1 MSKRVSKAYD
11 LSYEE
16 LRAVGFYYVNYDVA
30 TNSWDIRRKWRK
42 CGKNGKEV
50 EKNIKISITNDEHPY
65 GKTQHKP
72 IISFS
77 AGDRKYCISFPRFV
91 YAWKK
96 GFISKDKKLR
106 RKPNLEPQFK
116 DCLDWWCWEE
126 VDMGD
131 HSYYEKSNAV
141 MCLKEQLE
149 ELKSK
154 YEF

>member
-16 LRAVGFYYVNYDVA
+16 LKAAGFYYVNYDVP

-42 CGKNGKEV
+42 NNSNDIV
-50 EKNIKISITNDEHPY
+50 EKNIKVSTTNDEHPY
-65 GKTQHKP
+65 GKTWKAP

-77 AGDRKYCISFPRFV
+77 TGARHYCISFPRFI

-106 RKPNLEPQFK
+106 RKPDLEPQFK

-126 VDMGD
+126 VDMTD

-141 MCLKEQLE
+141 MCLKKQIEDYKGRFQ
-149 ELKSK
+149 
-154 YEF
+154 F

>member
-1 MSKRVSKAYD
+1 MGKRQSKAYD

-16 LRAVGFYYVNYDVA
+16 LKAAGFYYVNYEPT
-30 TNSWDIRRKWRK
+30 TNSWDIRRRWRY
-42 CGKNGKEV
+42 GNT
-50 EKNIKISITNDEHPY
+50 KNIINKQIRISMTTDPHPY

-106 RKPNLEPQFK
+106 RKKDLEPQFK
-116 DCLDWWCWEE
+116 DCIDWWCWEE

-131 HSYYEKSNAV
+131 HSYYKKSNAV
-141 MCLKEQLE
+141 MCLKEQIE

>member
-1 MSKRVSKAYD
+1 MATRSKAYD

-16 LRAVGFYYVNYDVA
+16 LKAAGFYYVNYDPA

-42 CGKNGKEV
+42 NSSKELI
-50 EKNIKISITNDEHPY
+50 EKNIKVSITNDVHPY
-65 GKTQHKP
+65 GETRHAP

-77 AGDRKYCISFPRFV
+77 CGKKHYCISFPRFV

-106 RKPNLEPQFK
+106 RKPDLDQKYK

-131 HSYYEKSNAV
+131 HSYYEKSN
-141 MCLKEQLE
+141 
-149 ELKSK
+149 
-154 YEF
+154 

>member
-1 MSKRVSKAYD
+1 MSKRQSKAYD

-16 LRAVGFYYVNYDVA
+16 LKAAGFYYVDYDPT

-42 CGKNGKEV
+42 GTNPKPV
-50 EKNIKISITNDEHPY
+50 EKHIKISMTHDEHPY
-65 GKTQHKP
+65 GKTQSAP

-77 AGDRKYCISFPRFV
+77 CGSRHYSISFPRFV

-106 RKPNLEPQFK
+106 RKPDLEPQFK
-116 DCLDWWCWEE
+116 DCIDWWCWEE
-126 VDMGD
+126 VDMTD
-131 HSYYEKSNAV
+131 HSYYKKSNAV

-149 ELKSK
+149 EYKGR
-154 YEF
+154 FQF

>member
-1 MSKRVSKAYD
+1 MGKRQSKAYD

-16 LRAVGFYYVNYDVA
+16 LKAAGFYYVNYEPA
-30 TNSWDIRRKWRK
+30 TNSWDIRRRWRD
-42 CGKNGKEV
+42 GNTKNIINKQ
-50 EKNIKISITNDEHPY
+50 IKISMTTDLHPY

-72 IISFS
+72 IIGFS

-106 RKPNLEPQFK
+106 RKKDLEPQFK
-116 DCLDWWCWEE
+116 DCIDWWCWEE

-131 HSYYEKSNAV
+131 HSYYKKSNAV
-141 MCLKEQLE
+141 ICLKEQIE